1 MPISRKQSFVRKL
14 LTNLS
19 LNAAP
24 RFPRGTSN
32 REERQTNCGQT
43 KRSGSHGTQVG
54 YNEGKKGTILSFSDV
69 QLRLLRLMQSG
80 SQPELKKGPDRR
92 ERRKEKPFTQVVRS
106 HTLPARKVVMLRDT
120 KSPGKENNT
129 TFQNRFQRHISDVT
143 HTSSIQF
150 HMDNSK
156 RGSAIRLCECENRVT
171 VNGHCFDCDHLNIK

>member
-1 MPISRKQSFVRKL
+1 MPISRQQSFVRKL
-14 LTNLS
+14 LTNLG

-43 KRSGSHGTQVG
+43 KPSRSHGAQVG
-54 YNEGKKGTILSFSDV
+54 YNEGKKGTILTFSDV
-69 QLRLLRLMQSG
+69 QLRLLQLMKSG
-80 SQPELKKGPDRR
+80 SQPDLKKRPDRR
-92 ERRKEKPFTQVVRS
+92 ERRKEKPFAQVVRS

-129 TFQNRFQRHISDVT
+129 TFQNRFQRHISDIT
-143 HTSSIQF
+143 HTSSTQF

-156 RGSAIRLCECENRVT
+156 RGSDIRLCECENRVT